1 MQCKDQRVRHIVITG
16 ASQGIGRGLAAHF
29 LSQGDAVVS
38 LDLHAGPDDTIAADP
53 NFRSIL
59 CDVTE
64 PESIHVALDTLGW
77 SKIDVL
83 VNCAS
88 IFSTLTMQ
96 PFWQIA
102 PAEWRRV
109 VDVNLNGSFFVTVAA
124 LDYLKASSAGRVIHF
139 SSAVVPMGRPNYLH
153 YVSSKAGIVGMTR
166 AMARELGALNITVN
180 AVLPGATVTEI
191 ERDTVSPEQMQAM
204 ISARSIAR
212 AQRVDD
218 VTGVVAFLASD
229 AARFMTGQALVVDGG
244 LVFNGA

>member
-1 MQCKDQRVRHIVITG
+1 MRYIAITG
-16 ASQGIGRGLAAHF
+16 AAQGIGRGLAAHF
-29 LSQGDAVVS
+29 LSHGDCVVN
-38 LDLHAGPDDTIAADP
+38 LDRHEGPNDALAADP
-53 NFRSIL
+53 LFRSL
-59 CDVTE
+59 VCDVTE
-64 PESIHVALDTLGW
+64 PESIRAAFAALDW
-77 SKIDVL
+77 PQIDVL

-96 PFWQIA
+96 PFWEIA

-124 LDYLKASSAGRVIHF
+124 LDYLKASAAGRVIHF

-153 YVSSKAGIVGMTR
+153 YVSSKAGIIGMTR
-166 AMARELGALNITVN
+166 AMARELGEFNITVN

-191 ERDTVSPEQMQAM
+191 ERETVSPEQMQAM

-218 VTGVVAFLASD
+218 VTGIVAFLASD